1 MSAQYLAVIIFLVVS
16 AQVVT
21 WAAIAFYRHLESYA
35 ALKNRAAGREDAVPA
50 PSSETAA
57 QATASPPSWEGFRD
71 FRVAR
76 KVFEDENKTICS
88 FYLVPV
94 DGTPLPAFR
103 PGQYLTFRLP
113 IDDATGTSRTAVRC
127 YSLSDRPN
135 PDYYRVTIKR
145 VPAPTPD
152 VPPGLGSNHFHDKV
166 QQGDV
171 VSVKVP
177 AGHFHLADKGAAP
190 IVLVGG
196 GIGITP
202 MLSIVNTTLQQAHGR
217 EVWLFYGV
225 RNRADHVMKEHLETL
240 AKNHPNLH
248 LHVCYSRPDE
258 RDVEGVDYQ
267 HRGHVDIRLL
277 RLTLPRQAEDFY
289 ICGPKQMMETLVP
302 ALEEWGVPPQR
313 IRYEAFG
320 PASIA
325 KQEKKTPSVAATE
338 AEVASITVTFSRTGK
353 RLQWD
358 GKAESLLDFAEANGI
373 VVDSGC
379 RAGSCGCCQTSIQT
393 GEVEYNQTPDADVEA
408 GACLLCITTPKTDL
422 ILSA

>member
-1 MSAQYLAVIIFLVVS
+1 MSAQYLTLIIFLVVS
-16 AQVVT
+16 VQVVI
-21 WAAIAFYRHLESYA
+21 WAAVAFHRHLEDYA
-35 ALKNRAAGREDAVPA
+35 ALKNRAAGCEDATPA
-50 PSSETAA
+50 SLSETTTQAA
-57 QATASPPSWEGFRD
+57 ASAAPWDGFRD

-76 KVFEDENKTICS
+76 KVFEDENRTVCS
-88 FYLVPV
+88 FYLIPV
-94 DGTPLPAFR
+94 DGMPLPAFK

-113 IDDATGTSRTAVRC
+113 IDDSSGTSRTVVRC
-127 YSLSDRPN
+127 YSLSDSPN

-145 VPAPTPD
+145 VPASGPD

-166 QQGDV
+166 QEDDV
-171 VSVKVP
+171 VSVKAP
-177 AGHFHLADKGAAP
+177 AGHFHLVDKGTAP
-190 IVLVGG
+190 IALIGG

-202 MLSIVNTTLQQAHGR
+202 MLSIVNTVLQQAHRR

-225 RNRADHVMKEHLETL
+225 RNHADHVMKEHLETL
-240 AKNHPNLH
+240 ARNHANLH
-248 LHVCYSRPDE
+248 LHVCYSRPEE

-277 RLTLPRQAEDFY
+277 RLTLPRQVEDFY
-289 ICGPKQMMETLVP
+289 ICGPRQMMETLVP

-313 IRYEAFG
+313 IHYEAFG

-325 KQEKKTPSVAATE
+325 KQEKKTPSVAA
-338 AEVASITVTFSRTGK
+338 EVPVVTVTFSRTGK

-373 VVDSGC
+373 AVDSGC

-393 GEVEYNQTPDADVEA
+393 GEVEYNQTPDADVET
-408 GACLLCITTPKTDL
+408 GACLLCVTTPKTDL
-422 ILSA
+422 VLSA